1 MRRLLILCCSFLLL
15 TSLTAQTSSI
25 DTTTLTKVM
34 EEYGAWNP
42 FPRDQ
47 PWRTTKGRSLK
58 VEADELRALRARI
71 PAAEELSSTQRIN
84 RDLLL
89 HVLDDNIY
97 QREFG
102 AHRFPLDAE
111 GGFLT
116 GVVYRI
122 LGQRVNSDEGFAHY
136 QEMVQGLGDYF
147 DHQIRVMKEGM
158 KAGKTDPRLV
168 VTNCIGQIERQLGTP
183 ILESI
188 FLQPVLDEE
197 ARTQVLKKVV
207 EQETY
212 AHYRKLRDFL
222 KNEYLPKLRPGIG
235 ISGITDGKAYYRQRV
250 RYFTTD
256 DVTPEEVFATGQREV
271 TRIRAEMEAVIKRT
285 GFKGSF
291 AEFLTFLRTDEQ
303 FYPQTPEELLR
314 HAAWITKRMEGKL
327 PQYFNKLPRMPLT
340 VAPVP
345 AALAPTYTTGR
356 YSPGS
361 YRGRKAGAFWVN
373 TYDLPSR
380 PLYVLPALALHE
392 GVPGHHTQMMLAAE
406 MEGLPAFRNNL
417 YLSAFGEG
425 WALYCEY
432 LGKEAGIYE
441 TEYEEFGA
449 LVYEMWRACRLVVD
463 PGMHYFGWSRER
475 AVDFLASNT
484 ALSLHEVNTEIDRY
498 IGWPGQA
505 VSYKMGELKIREL
518 RKMAEAKLGDKFDL
532 PAFHDLVLAN
542 GAVTMRG
549 LEALVEEWIL
559 AGGQG

>member
-1 MRRLLILCCSFLLL
+1 M
-15 TSLTAQTSSI
+15 TSLTAQTASADS
-25 DTTTLTKVM
+25 TVLAKVM

-42 FPRDQ
+42 YPRGQ
-47 PWRTTKGRSLK
+47 HWRTTKGRSIK
-58 VEADELRALRARI
+58 TEAEDLRALRSRV
-71 PAAEELSSTQRIN
+71 PAADQLSGTQRIN

-89 HVLDDNIY
+89 HVIDDQIY

-116 GVVYRI
+116 SVVYRI
-122 LGQRVNSDEGFAHY
+122 LGQRVNSDEGFTFY
-136 QEMVQGLGDYF
+136 KEMVEGLGAYF
-147 DHQIRVMKEGM
+147 ADQISVMREGL

-168 VTNCIGQIERQLGTP
+168 VNNCLGQIERQLATP
-183 ILESI
+183 VEESI
-188 FLQPVLDEE
+188 FLQPVRDHE

-212 AHYRKLRDFL
+212 AHYRELRDFL
-222 KNEYLPKLRPGIG
+222 KNEYLPSLRQGIG
-235 ISGITDGKAYYRQRV
+235 ISEITDGKAYYEQRI

-256 DVTPEEVFATGQREV
+256 DVTPEEVFSTGQKEV
-271 TRIRAEMEAVIKRT
+271 SRIRAEMEAIIKGT
-285 GFKGSF
+285 GFEGSF

-303 FYPQTPEELLR
+303 FYPKTPEDLLR

-345 AALAPTYTTGR
+345 SALAPTYTTGR

-361 YRGRKAGAFWVN
+361 YRRRKAGAFWVN

-406 MEGLPAFRNNL
+406 MKGLPAFRNNL

-463 PGMHYFGWSRER
+463 PGMHYFGWSRDK

-518 RKMAEAKLGDKFDL
+518 RKMAETELGDKFDL

-559 AGGQG
+559 AVGQELETRN